1 MKEFVHLH
9 LHTQFSLLDG
19 AIRFEPLFETAK
31 KYEMGACSITDHG
44 NMFGVIDF
52 YFTAK
57 EAGIKPIIGC
67 EAYIAPKS
75 RFDKKTRGEDNA
87 YHIILLAMNNNGYKN
102 LVKLVSIAQLEGFYY
117 VPRIDKEVLK
127 RYNEDLICLTAC
139 IKGEIPNNIIKGTE
153 KALKESI
160 EDYLSIFGD
169 RLFFELQDNGLEEQR
184 IVNEKLIELS
194 RYYNIPIVAT
204 NDCHY
209 LKKDEARAHE
219 LLLCIQTGK
228 KLSDKDR
235 MSFQSDE
242 FYFKSVDEMYNAFSH
257 YPEALKNTLKIAEM
271 CNVDIKTEV
280 YHFPDFKTSD
290 NLNIN
295 EYLEK
300 KCKEGFERKLETIK
314 NSYKNFNDETLKEY
328 EKRLEY
334 ELNVIKNTN
343 FAGYFLIVADFI
355 NYAKKR
361 QIPVGPGRG
370 SAAGSLI
377 AYCLGITEIDP
388 IKYNLLFERFLNP
401 ERVTMPDI
409 DVDFCKKR
417 RDEVI
422 QYVTEKYGKENVAQI
437 ITFGTMQ
444 SRAAVR
450 DVGRALG
457 MPLAEVDRIA
467 KLIPLMSKSIKNAIE
482 SEPQLKQIYES
493 DRNVK
498 ELLDYASIL
507 EGLARHAST
516 HAAGI
521 VISNKDL
528 TEYLPLYRGQ
538 KGETVTQY
546 PMKTIEKIGLI
557 KIDFLGLE
565 TLTLMNDVIEMLKKD
580 GIHVELDKIPLDD
593 TKTYELLS
601 SGDTSGVF
609 QLESR
614 GMKDLLIKLKPSKF
628 EDIMPLIALYRPG
641 PLKSGMVEEFIKRK
655 NNPSLIKY
663 ELPLLEDILKET
675 YGVIIY
681 QEQIMKIAQVL
692 AGFSIKDAD
701 ALRKAM
707 AKKIPEEL
715 EKYSEQFVKGA
726 ISNGINKEMAE
737 KIFNVIRQ
745 FGEYGFNKSHSTAY
759 GLIAYQTAY
768 LKANYYIYYLTAM
781 LTTEVNNTDKLIKY
795 ITECREAGV
804 EILPPDINK
813 SDKFFKIEDNKIR
826 FGLAGIKNVGDAAL
840 DNIIAVREK
849 IGGFKSF
856 GEFCEAVDSRKVN
869 KKVLESLAKAG
880 CFDSMGLKRSQV
892 LYLIKERLDKSI
904 KRNEKNIMQATLFDM
919 NEDVHINGYF
929 FQVPDMEELP
939 YNEILA
945 GEKESFGFYFTQH
958 PLEPFEMFIK
968 NITKFDTQSIKEM
981 DIQEDV
987 DIVGVVNNYKEI
999 TTKKGD
1005 KMAYV
1010 NVEDKKGIIEAI
1022 VFPDIYS
1029 KSIDVLK
1036 GNKPIV
1042 LTGSIEKVEESSA
1055 KIRTK
1060 KIVPLEEIIKK
1071 MENTLVL
1078 RLDCKVFKRE
1088 EMKRL
1093 KDILTSIKGYTKVLI
1108 ELQLNGDIQRP
1119 KIPEI
1124 RIDREKINILT
1135 KNFENGLKIYEIKG
1149 ETVNEILS

>member
-139 IKGEIPNNIIKGTE
+139 IKGEIPNNILKGTE

>member
-19 AIRFEPLFETAK
+19 AIRFEPLFELAK
-31 KYEMGACSITDHG
+31 KYGMGACSITDHG

-52 YFTAK
+52 YFSAK
-57 EAGIKPIIGC
+57 DAGIKPIIGC

-75 RFDKKTRGEDNA
+75 RFDKKAKGEDNA

-127 RYNEDLICLTAC
+127 RYSEDLICLTAC
-139 IKGEIPNNIIKGTE
+139 IKGEIPNNILKGTE

-160 EDYLSIFGD
+160 EDYLSIFED

-194 RYYNIPIVAT
+194 RYYKIPIVAT

-209 LKKDEARAHE
+209 LKKEEARAHE

-242 FYFKSVDEMYNAFSH
+242 FYFKSIDEMANAFSQ

-271 CNVDIKTEV
+271 CNVDITTGV
-280 YHFPDFKTSD
+280 YHFPDFRTSD

-300 KCKEGFERKLETIK
+300 KCKEGFQRKLETIK
-314 NSYKNFNDETLKEY
+314 ASYKNFTDETLKEY

-355 NYAKKR
+355 NHAKER

-482 SEPQLKQIYES
+482 GEPQLKQIYES

-521 VISNKDL
+521 VISNKEL

-557 KIDFLGLE
+557 KIDFLSLE

-593 TKTYELLS
+593 KKTYELLS

-614 GMKDLLIKLKPSKF
+614 GMKDLLMKLKPSKF

-641 PLKSGMVEEFIKRK
+641 PLKSGMIEEFIKRK

-715 EKYSEQFVKGA
+715 EKYSEQFVNGA
-726 ISNGINKEMAE
+726 MSKGINKDMAE

-795 ITECREAGV
+795 ITECREAGI

-813 SDKFFKIEDNKIR
+813 SDKYFKIEDNKIR

-840 DNIIAVREK
+840 DNIIAVRED

-904 KRNEKNIMQATLFDM
+904 KRNERNIAQATLFDM
-919 NEDVHINGYF
+919 DEDVHVNGYF
-929 FQVPDMEELP
+929 FQVPDMEELS
-939 YNEILA
+939 YSEILA

-958 PLEPFEMFIK
+958 PLEPFEKFIK
-968 NITKFDTQSIKEM
+968 TITMFDTQSIKEM
-981 DIQEDV
+981 DIHEDV
-987 DIVGVVNNYKEI
+987 DIVGVVNSFKEI

-1022 VFPDIYS
+1022 VFPDIYA

-1036 GNKPIV
+1036 GDKPIV
-1042 LTGSIEKVEESSA
+1042 LTGSIEKVEEGSA

-1060 KIVPLEEIIKK
+1060 KIVLLEEIIKK
-1071 MENTLVL
+1071 MENILVL

-1108 ELQLNGDIQRP
+1108 ELQLNGDIKRP
-1119 KIPEI
+1119 NIPEI

-1149 ETVNEILS
+1149 ERANEILS

>member
-139 IKGEIPNNIIKGTE
+139 IKGEIPNNILKGTE

-271 CNVDIKTEV
+271 CNVDIKTGV

-355 NYAKKR
+355 NYAKER

-1108 ELQLNGDIQRP
+1108 ELQLNCDIQRP